1 MHERKL
7 RRGHRRRS
15 ERLSAQ
21 IPVQLAGDAG
31 TGQEFLENSQT
42 LTLSQHGASILTQR
56 NLKPNQKMTIRR
68 VDTGKES
75 KVRVAGKI
83 GDRDEGYVYAVE
95 FLDSQANLWETDFP
109 PAADL
114 GETDD
119 LIFLVCGC
127 CGKSE
132 SVNLGEPR
140 LVGFEA
146 THGILLY
153 CIQCQAMTRWMQQ
166 ADDSAADDGQIRS
179 NGPE

>member
-31 TGQEFLENSQT
+31 AGQEFLENSQT
-42 LTLSQHGASILTQR
+42 LTLSQHGASILSQR
-56 NLKPNQKMTIRR
+56 VLKPNQKMIIRR

-75 KVRVAGKI
+75 KIRVAGKI

-109 PAADL
+109 PAADP

-119 LIFLVCGC
+119 LVFLVCGC

-140 LVGFEA
+140 LMGFEA

-166 ADDSAADDGQIRS
+166 SDDSTTDDGQSRGD
-179 NGPE
+179 GPA

>member
-31 TGQEFLENSQT
+31 PGQEFLENSQT

-56 NLKPNQKMTIRR
+56 NLKPNQKMIIRR

-95 FLDSQANLWETDFP
+95 FLDPQANLWETDFP
-109 PAADL
+109 PATDP

-119 LIFLVCGC
+119 LRI
-127 CGKSE
+127 GKSRGAQIGRLRSHARY
-132 SVNLGEPR
+132 SVVLHPVPG
-140 LVGFEA
+140 
-146 THGILLY
+146 
-153 CIQCQAMTRWMQQ
+153 
-166 ADDSAADDGQIRS
+166 DDTVDAAVRRFY
-179 NGPE
+179 E